1 MKSFFGADAHFA
13 QVAEL
18 VGVVGLENVVDAG
31 PHQHVVAVVVVPVA
45 VVAVVAVAV
54 AVVGGTAVASVVAVQ
69 YPFVVV
75 VDSTA
80 AVVAAVL
87 ESYDEIL
94 VDQPAVPPE
103 DVVSEAA
110 VEAAA
115 AVDRSAAEMTELD
128 AGNAGKTG
136 LAASKL
142 KRRPLIHMKTE
153 ELFVFAVASLET
165 PM

>member
-1 MKSFFGADAHFA
+1 VKSFFAADAHFA

-31 PHQHVVAVVVVPVA
+31 PHQHVVVVVLVA
-45 VVAVVAVAV
+45 VVAVVVVAV

-136 LAASKL
+136 LALKL

>member
-45 VVAVVAVAV
+45 VVAVAVVAV

>member
-31 PHQHVVAVVVVPVA
+31 PHQHVVAVVVPVA
-45 VVAVVAVAV
+45 VVAVAVVAV

>member
-1 MKSFFGADAHFA
+1 VKSFFAADDFA

-18 VGVVGLENVVDAG
+18 VGVVGLDNVVDAAG
-31 PHQHVVAVVVVPVA
+31 VAVVVVVPVA
-45 VVAVVAVAV
+45 VVAAVVVVV

-87 ESYDEIL
+87 GSYDEIL

>member
-1 MKSFFGADAHFA
+1 MKSFFAADAHFA

-31 PHQHVVAVVVVPVA
+31 PHQHVVVLVA
-45 VVAVVAVAV
+45 VVAVVVVAV

-136 LAASKL
+136 LALKL

-153 ELFVFAVASLET
+153 ELYVFAVASLET

>member
-1 MKSFFGADAHFA
+1 MAAKSFFAADAHFA

-18 VGVVGLENVVDAG
+18 VGVVGLESVVDAG
-31 PHQHVVAVVVVPVA
+31 PHQHVVVVPVA
-45 VVAVVAVAV
+45 VVAVVVVAV

-69 YPFVVV
+69 CPFVVV
-75 VDSTA
+75 VDSTT

-94 VDQPAVPPE
+94 VDQPAAPPE

-110 VEAAA
+110 VEAVA
-115 AVDRSAAEMTELD
+115 AVDRSAVEMTEFD

-136 LAASKL
+136 LALKL

-153 ELFVFAVASLET
+153 ELYVFAVASLET

>member
-1 MKSFFGADAHFA
+1 VADAHFAQVAQVA

-31 PHQHVVAVVVVPVA
+31 PHQHVVVVVPVVVVAVVVVV
-45 VVAVVAVAV
+45 V
-54 AVVGGTAVASVVAVQ
+54 AVVGGTAVASVFAVQ

-75 VDSTA
+75 VGSIT
-80 AVVAAVL
+80 AVVAVVP

-94 VDQPAVPPE
+94 VDQPAVQPE

-110 VEAAA
+110 VEAA

-136 LAASKL
+136 LALKL

>member
-1 MKSFFGADAHFA
+1 VKSFFAADANFA

-18 VGVVGLENVVDAG
+18 VGVVGLGNVVDAAG
-31 PHQHVVAVVVVPVA
+31 VAAVVVPVA
-45 VVAVVAVAV
+45 VVAAVVVVV

-80 AVVAAVL
+80 VVAAVL
-87 ESYDEIL
+87 GSYDEIL

-153 ELFVFAVASLET
+153 ELFVFVASLET

>member
-1 MKSFFGADAHFA
+1 MKSFFAADAHFA

-31 PHQHVVAVVVVPVA
+31 PHQHVVVVPVA
-45 VVAVVAVAV
+45 VVAVVVVAV

-69 YPFVVV
+69 CPFVVV
-75 VDSTA
+75 VDSTT

-94 VDQPAVPPE
+94 VDQPAAPPE

-110 VEAAA
+110 VEAVA
-115 AVDRSAAEMTELD
+115 AVDRSAVEMTEFD

-136 LAASKL
+136 LALKL

-153 ELFVFAVASLET
+153 ELYVFAVASLET

>member
-31 PHQHVVAVVVVPVA
+31 PHQHVVVVVPVA
-45 VVAVVAVAV
+45 VVAAVVVAV

>member
-1 MKSFFGADAHFA
+1 MAAKSFFAADAHFA

-31 PHQHVVAVVVVPVA
+31 PHQHVVVVPVA
-45 VVAVVAVAV
+45 VVAVVVVAV

-75 VDSTA
+75 VDSTT

-110 VEAAA
+110 VEAVA
-115 AVDRSAAEMTELD
+115 AVDRSAAEMTEFD

-136 LAASKL
+136 LALKL

-153 ELFVFAVASLET
+153 ELYVFAVASLET

>member
-1 MKSFFGADAHFA
+1 MAAKSFFAADAHFA

-18 VGVVGLENVVDAG
+18 VGVVGLESVVDAG
-31 PHQHVVAVVVVPVA
+31 PHQHVVVVPVA
-45 VVAVVAVAV
+45 VVAVVVVAV

-69 YPFVVV
+69 CPFVVV
-75 VDSTA
+75 VDSTT

-94 VDQPAVPPE
+94 VDQPAAPPE

-110 VEAAA
+110 VEAVA
-115 AVDRSAAEMTELD
+115 AVDRSAAEMTEFD

-136 LAASKL
+136 LALKL

-153 ELFVFAVASLET
+153 ELYVFAVASLET

>member
-1 MKSFFGADAHFA
+1 MKSFFAADAHFA

-31 PHQHVVAVVVVPVA
+31 PHQHVVVVVLVA
-45 VVAVVAVAV
+45 VVAVVVVAV

-136 LAASKL
+136 LALKL

>member
-1 MKSFFGADAHFA
+1 MKSFFAADANFA

-18 VGVVGLENVVDAG
+18 VGVVGLDNVVDAAG
-31 PHQHVVAVVVVPVA
+31 VAVVVPVA
-45 VVAVVAVAV
+45 VVAAVVVVV

-87 ESYDEIL
+87 GSYDEIL

-110 VEAAA
+110 VEAA

-153 ELFVFAVASLET
+153 ELFVFVASLET

>member
-1 MKSFFGADAHFA
+1 MKSFSVADANFA

-18 VGVVGLENVVDAG
+18 VGVVGLDNVVDAAG
-31 PHQHVVAVVVVPVA
+31 VAVVVPVA
-45 VVAVVAVAV
+45 VVAAVVVVV

-87 ESYDEIL
+87 GSYDEIL

>member
-1 MKSFFGADAHFA
+1 MP
-13 QVAEL
+13 VA
-18 VGVVGLENVVDAG
+18 VA
-31 PHQHVVAVVVVPVA
+31 AVVV
-45 VVAVVAVAV
+45 VAV

-69 YPFVVV
+69 CPFVVV
-75 VDSTA
+75 VDSTT

-115 AVDRSAAEMTELD
+115 AVDRSAAEMTGLD

-136 LAASKL
+136 LALKL
-142 KRRPLIHMKTE
+142 KQKPLIHMKTE

>member
-1 MKSFFGADAHFA
+1 MKSFFAADANFA

-18 VGVVGLENVVDAG
+18 VGVVGLDNVVDAAG
-31 PHQHVVAVVVVPVA
+31 VAVVVVPVA
-45 VVAVVAVAV
+45 VVAAVVVVV
-54 AVVGGTAVASVVAVQ
+54 AVVGGTAVASVFAVQ

-87 ESYDEIL
+87 GSYDEIL

-153 ELFVFAVASLET
+153 ELFVFVASLET